1 MHPLALGA
9 AGLVGG
15 WLYFHRQP
23 ARQVPPDPRSIV
35 SPADGRVIHI
45 ERCTTPELAFFKRD
59 VLNVLTPL
67 GIKPPYKVVVIE
79 LTLTDVHV
87 QRAPVAGHVLAQQYY
102 PGLHENAVF
111 GADTVHL
118 ANTNEKLLT
127 VIGGGVATVGVVQVA
142 GVLAR
147 RIVPYVAPG
156 AVLAK
161 GDRLGMITF
170 GSQVV
175 LLLPDQAALHVGVG
189 SRVVD
194 GASIVATMPAPQPQT
209 LLPALS
215 GFCNLHT
222 YD

>member
-1 MHPLALGA
+1 MKLHPLALGA
-9 AGLVGG
+9 AGLTAG

-45 ERCTTPELAFFKRD
+45 ERCTNPELAFFKRD
-59 VLNVLTPL
+59 VLNVLTPF

-102 PGLHENAVF
+102 PGRHDNAVY

-118 ANTNEKLLT
+118 ANSNEKLLT

-142 GVLAR
+142 GMLAR
-147 RIVPYVAPG
+147 RIIPYVATG

-161 GDRLGMITF
+161 GDALGMITF

-175 LLLPDQAALHVGVG
+175 LLLPDQAALHVEVG

-194 GASIVATMPAPQPQT
+194 GASVVATMPAPY
-209 LLPALS
+209 LPAAMPFAS
-215 GFCNLHT
+215 LHT